1 MNNNANFDRVRW
13 YLLPKITRQGLIL
26 LLSAVLLSDG
36 VGATQRNQGLQI
48 AQQPET
54 TQQNASRAAAE
65 RVYQEGVQLYQQ
77 GTAESLRQA
86 IGKLQEALKLWQ
98 QIDDKPSE

>member
-1 MNNNANFDRVRW
+1 M
-13 YLLPKITRQGLIL
+13 
-26 LLSAVLLSDG
+26 LLSAVLLSDA

-54 TQQNASRAAAE
+54 TQQYVIRIAAE
-65 RVYQEGVQLYQQ
+65 LVLQEGMELYQQ

-98 QIDDKPSE
+98 QIDDKPSEAITLLVIVRVYF